1 MFFFLLSAFKPRLFP
16 NVALTFEWRLLC
28 LVCYW
33 KCNSNWWDASQLSSV
48 LFFYLWPRLVQIIS
62 FNAFSR
68 YLTFLKSAW
77 CLFEL
82 AAGVHYG
89 IIWITHL
96 VEQVWFKPQGQN
108 IEINV
113 NLNSN
118 DIVCVPSDSLIRFAF
133 IEICLCH
140 TIVEYTCSLL
150 QQSNNKSNL
159 HGITLSF

>member
-1 MFFFLLSAFKPRLFP
+1 MSPWHLNDGCFVWFVIGNVIQIDEMLVSSARF
-16 NVALTFEWRLLC
+16 C
-28 LVCYW
+28 
-33 KCNSNWWDASQLSSV
+33 
-48 LFFYLWPRLVQIIS
+48 FFYLWPRLVQIIS

-68 YLTFLKSAW
+68 YLTFLKYAW